1 MKSSKTPRPS
11 KPYNTGAAT
20 SSGTMRIAKPAGQ
33 PYSKQ
38 PHRVKKGK

>member
-20 SSGTMRIAKPAGQ
+20 SSGTLLPIRATKVTAFTGTELVGL
-33 PYSKQ
+33 Y
-38 PHRVKKGK
+38 